1 MDNHPQTH
9 LPETAIVRQTL
20 CRGAIEDVAG
30 STAAALGG
38 LRFREPPQDG
48 RRVAVA
54 VGSRG
59 IRHLGTVVEQ
69 CLQYLKGLGLRP
81 FIIPAMG
88 SHGGATPEGQRRVL
102 STYGI
107 TQDRLQVPVDADM
120 AVAEIDQLECGMPV
134 YFARTA
140 LDADY
145 VVLINRVKPHTKFRA
160 PVESGLCKMLTIG
173 LGKAA
178 GAEAYHRWAVSRS
191 FSIIEEAAGV
201 ILKKVGILFGLA
213 LVEDGYGD
221 LQTVSAVLPQHLIE
235 TDKKLLKEAAASM
248 ARIPFDGID
257 ILVIDQIGKD
267 ISGIGMDSNVTGR
280 HRDIVG
286 DFYTAPHIKR
296 IFVRELS
303 PASDGNANG
312 IGLADVTTR
321 RLVDAVDRQKT
332 YKNAVTAIS
341 PEKAAIPIYFET
353 DREALAVC
361 AATAGLESLAAARL
375 VRIQNTKSLEL
386 LEVSRALETEIAA
399 NSNLEQVTSWR
410 EMRFD
415 GKGNLVEM
423 PKMH

>member
-1 MDNHPQTH
+1 
-9 LPETAIVRQTL
+9 
-20 CRGAIEDVAG
+20 
-30 STAAALGG
+30 
-38 LRFREPPQDG
+38 
-48 RRVAVA
+48 
-54 VGSRG
+54 
-59 IRHLGTVVEQ
+59 
-69 CLQYLKGLGLRP
+69 
-81 FIIPAMG
+81 
-88 SHGGATPEGQRRVL
+88 
-102 STYGI
+102 
-107 TQDRLQVPVDADM
+107 
-120 AVAEIDQLECGMPV
+120 
-134 YFARTA
+134 
-140 LDADY
+140 
-145 VVLINRVKPHTKFRA
+145 
-160 PVESGLCKMLTIG
+160 
-173 LGKAA
+173 
-178 GAEAYHRWAVSRS
+178 
-191 FSIIEEAAGV
+191 
-201 ILKKVGILFGLA
+201 
-213 LVEDGYGD
+213 
-221 LQTVSAVLPQHLIE
+221 
-235 TDKKLLKEAAASM
+235 M

-399 NSNLEQVTSWR
+399 NPNLEQVTSWR